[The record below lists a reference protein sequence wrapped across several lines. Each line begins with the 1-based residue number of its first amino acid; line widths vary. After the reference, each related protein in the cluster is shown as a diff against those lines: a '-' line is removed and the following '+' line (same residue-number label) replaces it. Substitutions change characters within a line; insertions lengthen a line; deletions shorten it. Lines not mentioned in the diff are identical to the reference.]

1 MIDFTND
8 DNDEEKD
15 EEETS
20 ENESVES
27 FGQTIIKNEKGN
39 IRCVTII
46 GQIEGHVQLGSQSKT
61 TKYEHLLPQLA
72 YMEEDEDTDGILF
85 LLNTIGGDVEAG
97 LAISEMISGMSKPT
111 VSLVLGGGHS
121 IGIPLAVSTNYS
133 FISPTATMTVHPIR
147 TNGLV
152 IGVIQSFEYLD
163 KMQKR
168 ICSFVENNSNITAED
183 FRNLMLK
190 TGELANDVGTI
201 LFGEEAVTCGLINE
215 CGGIK
220 EAYVKLYSLIKDQKD
235 EKEATEKE
243 NKKNQKAPEKKDG
256 KNTEKEPAKNTNKK
270 AGSQTN
276 KGTSKKTNKKK

>member
-1 MIDFTND
+1 MINSIND
-8 DNDEEKD
+8 DEDEKNED
-15 EEETS
+15 EAPES
-20 ENESVES
+20 ESVEN
-27 FGQTIIKNEKGN
+27 FGQTIIKNKKGN

-46 GQIEGHVQLGSQSKT
+46 GQIEGHMQLGPQTKT

-72 YMEEDEDTDGILF
+72 LMEEDEETDGVLF
-85 LLNTIGGDVEAG
+85 LLNTVGGDVEAG

-121 IGIPLAVSTNYS
+121 IGIPLAVATKHS

-168 ICSFVENNSNITAED
+168 ISRFVENNSNISAD
-183 FRNLMLK
+183 NFRSLMLK

-201 LFGEEAVTCGLINE
+201 LFGEEAVTCGLIDE

-220 EAYVKLYSLIKDQKD
+220 DAYEKLYSLIIKQKD
-235 EKEATEKE
+235 EKKTEKE
-243 NKKNQKAPEKKDG
+243 SEKKAG
-256 KNTEKEPAKNTNKK
+256 KETKKGTNKK
-270 AGSQTN
+270 AEKKN
-276 KGTSKKTNKKK
+276 ASKKPKK